1 MCYLRDLLADLAGLF
16 LAADALGRLA
26 AAALGRLEAE
36 AFKPCQRGPDSKGSG
51 ICGSARQRQ
60 VPGSHDLT
68 DSVSMELGSYE
79 AIKAAVMVGKGV
91 GFVAYRSLG
100 AEIQADLV
108 KVLDIPELDATIQL
122 QLIYL
127 KDKKMTTS
135 QSAFMEIVSPRVTE
149 AVA

>member
-1 MCYLRDLLADLAGLF
+1 
-16 LAADALGRLA
+16 
-26 AAALGRLEAE
+26 
-36 AFKPCQRGPDSKGSG
+36 
-51 ICGSARQRQ
+51 
-60 VPGSHDLT
+60 
-68 DSVSMELGSYE
+68 
-79 AIKAAVMVGKGV
+79 
-91 GFVAYRSLG
+91 
-100 AEIQADLV
+100 V

>member
-1 MCYLRDLLADLAGLF
+1 MPQMPWVGWRLLPWVGWKLKPSDLASEALIVREAES
-16 LAADALGRLA
+16 AARLA
-26 AAALGRLEAE
+26 SDKFLEA
-36 AFKPCQRGPDSKGSG
+36 
-51 ICGSARQRQ
+51 
-60 VPGSHDLT
+60 HDLT

-108 KVLDIPELDATIQL
+108 KVLDIPELDATIQF